1 MRTVKIILVMS
12 LLAVF
17 VMPISLVLGGG
28 EPPDPNSSTIVGPEL
43 WGVGVVDC
51 GSPGRATIRIKR
63 VNDCQ
68 VDTQAIVLPVVICP
82 ASEDDLLW
90 QTWEVTLFGIN
101 TDPTNM
107 TPIITKV
114 KNFKAEQGGNIVSF
128 DAQIKFQT
136 PK

>member
-1 MRTVKIILVMS
+1 MRTIKMILAMS

-28 EPPDPNSSTIVGPEL
+28 EPPDPNSYTIVGPEL

-51 GSPGRATIRIKR
+51 GSSGKATIRIKR

-68 VDTQAIVLPVVICP
+68 VDTQAIVLPVVNCP

-90 QTWEVTLFGIN
+90 QTSVVTLFGIN
-101 TDPTNM
+101 TDPANM

-114 KNFKAEQGGNIVSF
+114 KNFKAEQGGTIVSF